1 MRLTPKSARLSEMKC
16 RRRGSLHFASE
27 LRGRSAQGLGR
38 GAVMLGVAVV
48 DALTGPEYNLLPVHA
63 AGPAI
68 AAGRGQ
74 AWPSWLTPI

>member
-1 MRLTPKSARLSEMKC
+1 
-16 RRRGSLHFASE
+16 
-27 LRGRSAQGLGR
+27 
-38 GAVMLGVAVV
+38 MLGVAVV